1 MLERMIH
8 GRVTAEDVLRPG
20 SRWRDCELWDGV
32 PQIREPSGGWAET
45 TGVRIVAPLETWVRA
60 RDLGWVFMSSQGFLV
75 ARDPDRLLA
84 ADGSY
89 VSKARL
95 LEVPRRGFVPLA
107 PDFAMEV
114 RSPGDAWEAT
124 LQKCGIWI
132 AHGVQVVWAVEPDAA
147 RIAVFRSGKPTE
159 IFDRKGRLDLA
170 PMLPGFAVQ
179 LEDVFR
185 R

>member
-1 MLERMIH
+1 MLDPMARA
-8 GRVTAEDVLRPG
+8 RVTAEDVLRWG
-20 SRWRDCELWDGV
+20 SPWRDCELWDGV
-32 PQIREPSGGWAET
+32 PQVREPSGGWAET

-95 LEVPRRGFVPLA
+95 PAVPRRCFVPLA
-107 PDFAMEV
+107 PDFALEV
-114 RSPGDAWEAT
+114 RSPGDAWEGT
-124 LQKCGIWI
+124 LEKCGIWI
-132 AHGVQVVWAVEPDAA
+132 AHGSRVVWGVDPDAA
-147 RIAVFRSGKPTE
+147 RIAVFRPGTPVETL
-159 IFDRKGRLDLA
+159 DRTGRLGLA
-170 PMLPGFAVQ
+170 PLLPGFSVR